1 MVAKLWADAIVAG
14 TKTYKQVP
22 AKLKAAVAEEL
33 RARGRE
39 DLIIE

>member
-1 MVAKLWADAIVAG
+1 MIAKLWADKIIAG
-14 TKTYKQVP
+14 IKTYSQVP
-22 AKLKAAVAEEL
+22 AGLKTAVADEL

>member
-1 MVAKLWADAIVAG
+1 MVAKLWADKIIAG
-14 TKTYKQVP
+14 EKTYKQVP
-22 AKLKAAVAEEL
+22 AKLKSPVADEL

>member
-1 MVAKLWADAIVAG
+1 MIAKLWADRIIAG
-14 TKTYKQVP
+14 DKTYRQVP
-22 AKLKAAVAEEL
+22 AKLKAAVADEL